1 MMKEM
6 QENPDKVA
14 EQLRN
19 DPMLQQLAGSNP
31 EVAAML
37 QNPEMIKQILP
48 QLTMAL
54 ENPEMLTQMLES
66 DAALQ
71 ELAKNPEFAAMMNDP
86 EVMKE
91 ALTPENMEMAMQMEK
106 AAQKLQESVASGKP
120 PDLAAMKEMFS
131 SPMMAQLL
139 REIRELLQQVLQSDP
154 TLKRMAQDNPEV
166 AAMLQDP
173 KKLTEMMEKMAE
185 NPE

>member
-37 QNPEMIKQILP
+37 QNPEMIQQMLP
-48 QLTMAL
+48 QLTTAL
-54 ENPEMLTQMLES
+54 ENPEMLAQVMQS

-71 ELAKNPEFAAMMNDP
+71 EMAKNPEFAAMMNDP

-91 ALTPENMEMAMQMEK
+91 ALTPENMEMARQMEE
-106 AAQKLQESVASGKP
+106 AAQKLQASMASGQP
-120 PDLAAMKEMFS
+120 PDLAVMQEVFA

-139 REIRELLQQVLQSDP
+139 PAMRANPELLQQVLQNDP
-154 TLKRMAQDNPEV
+154 TLKQMAQGNPEV
-166 AAMLQDP
+166 AAMLKD
-173 KKLTEMMEKMAE
+173 
-185 NPE
+185 